1 MAEDSRRVS
10 SPDVL
15 KALTHP
21 LRRQILRLLVQF
33 GPATVTKLGEHTGA
47 DPGQLS
53 FHLREL
59 AKRGFIEE
67 APELAR
73 DRRERWWRAIEESWS
88 WSTLD
93 FEDDLAGRAIA
104 DTAYRMMVADEYER
118 LRTYESSR
126 QSFGPD
132 WVNAATATN
141 SQLRL
146 TPDELLELSAELTE
160 VMRRWGNV
168 GRLDPGVRPEDQP
181 QDGRESVFLF
191 LHAFP
196 ERPRPRPDEP
206 REQS

>member
-1 MAEDSRRVS
+1 MAEDSRRVN

-67 APELAR
+67 APALAR
-73 DRRERWWRAIEESWS
+73 DRRERWWRAIEDSWS

-93 FEDDLAGRAIA
+93 FEDDPAGRAIA
-104 DTAYRMMVADEYER
+104 DTAYRLMVADEYER

-126 QSFGPD
+126 PSFSPE
-132 WVNAATATN
+132 WVNAATAGEARCTALQARATN
-141 SQLRL
+141 QIMS
-146 TPDELLELSAELTE
+146 PNS
-160 VMRRWGNV
+160 
-168 GRLDPGVRPEDQP
+168 
-181 QDGRESVFLF
+181 ESVLP
-191 LHAFP
+191 A
-196 ERPRPRPDEP
+196 R
-206 REQS
+206 

>member
-1 MAEDSRRVS
+1 MANNSRRVND
-10 SPDVL
+10 PDVL

-93 FEDDLAGRAIA
+93 FQDDPAGRVIA
-104 DTAYRMMVADEYER
+104 DTAYRQMVADQYER

-126 QSFGPD
+126 KSFGPD

-141 SQLRL
+141 SQFRL
-146 TPDELLELSAELTE
+146 TPAELLELSAELSE
-160 VMRRWGNV
+160 VMRRWSEV
-168 GRLDPGVRPEDQP
+168 GRLDPGVRPEDRLP
-181 QDGRESVFLF
+181 DGRESVFLF

-196 ERPRPRPDEP
+196 ERPPPPEER
-206 REQS
+206 S

>member
-206 REQS
+206 RKQS